1 MNDKILHVL
10 KCAQQQIVEQ
20 MKNVRTLM
28 MKLMVVLDW
37 GEESTTTSL
46 INIVKTSVTINGEN
60 FNIIPSFKQKYY
72 VKMPTNLI
80 PIEEFQKDVE
90 PNMVDLDQE
99 KLQSL

>member
-1 MNDKILHVL
+1 
-10 KCAQQQIVEQ
+10 
-20 MKNVRTLM
+20 
-28 MKLMVVLDW
+28 MVVLDC
-37 GEESTTTSL
+37 GEESTTISL

-80 PIEEFQKDVE
+80 PMEEFEKGLE

-99 KLQSL
+99 NYNHWKNNGKIGQTTLKFCPLQTY